1 MQLNNSYQAKKDGVE
16 IEIDLLSVSIY
27 ETLSIYF
34 EFCDISVIL
43 QHIVIQF
50 MSKIHY
56 KSNLK
61 LVFESFEFRIMFE

>member
-43 QHIVIQF
+43 QHIIIPII
-50 MSKIHY
+50 SK
-56 KSNLK
+56 NLELCLNK
-61 LVFESFEFRIMFE
+61 HLVDI

>member
-34 EFCDISVIL
+34 EFSDISVIL
-43 QHIVIQF
+43 QHIIIPII
-50 MSKIHY
+50 SKY
-56 KSNLK
+56 
-61 LVFESFEFRIMFE
+61 E